1 MSNLFI
7 INILQIIFFLYL
19 LKKILFNIYL
29 VITISYF
36 LIIMI
41 NLLYFVFKR
50 EFNLD
55 LIWLN
60 FSIVT
65 FLMTFYAWLY
75 GVISKSVSL
84 KILVYLSERKKI
96 YKVSELTNKIVQKEF
111 DKRIRILKENKLV
124 NFHGGFFQIKKSGI
138 HMMNIILKLRKF
150 YNIHKKN
157 FYFE

>member
-1 MSNLFI
+1 MFNLLI
-7 INILQIIFFLYL
+7 INILLIIIFLSLIKKMISNTYL
-19 LKKILFNIYL
+19 FVIIAYFSIIAFNVSIFIYKQK
-29 VITISYF
+29 F
-36 LIIMI
+36 D
-41 NLLYFVFKR
+41 
-50 EFNLD
+50 LD

-65 FLMTFYAWLY
+65 FLMTFYAWLW
-75 GVISKSVSL
+75 SNFKSVSL
-84 KILVYLSERKKI
+84 KILVFLSERKKI
-96 YKVSELTNKIVQKEF
+96 YKVSELSNKIVQNEF

-157 FYFE
+157 FYF